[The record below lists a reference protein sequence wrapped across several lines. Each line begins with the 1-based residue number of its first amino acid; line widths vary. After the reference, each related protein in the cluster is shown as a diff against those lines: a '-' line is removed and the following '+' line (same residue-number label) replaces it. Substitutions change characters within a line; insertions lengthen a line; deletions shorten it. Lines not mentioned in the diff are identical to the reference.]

1 MHIQL
6 YSLVGCNAEFMMGS
20 SDYIAAWLH
29 LFKYA
34 VSTEAQKQARSSYLK
49 IDLVSTE
56 YSICVLSKSKDKGL

>member
-29 LFKYA
+29 LFKCA

-56 YSICVLSKSKDKGL
+56 YSICVLPKSKDKGL